1 MDFVDRRHSP
11 VAALVALGMS
21 LFDARRPSRSVAGY
35 ACTENVNVQAL
46 AALRRR
52 AGQEREQEQRV
63 GWTRSAARHCACCCH
78 CMLLVTQFMHR
89 LMRDD
94 RIELAE
100 PNGPCDVFEVHE
112 QLSSAP
118 DVWPHLFARQMMH
131 GTREIE
137 HCVFGGRDR
146 VQNAASQEA
155 RSR

>member
-1 MDFVDRRHSP
+1 
-11 VAALVALGMS
+11 
-21 LFDARRPSRSVAGY
+21 
-35 ACTENVNVQAL
+35 
-46 AALRRR
+46 
-52 AGQEREQEQRV
+52 
-63 GWTRSAARHCACCCH
+63 
-78 CMLLVTQFMHR
+78 MLLVTQFMHR

-131 GTREIE
+131 GRREIE

-146 VQNAASQEA
+146 VQNAASPGSQVPIQVPRSVGGSRRATAAPA
-155 RSR
+155 RFSERSARAMAASTLPKQPIAEHLSRCGGQSGLGHRET